1 MGDYVKT
8 TGGYDVKVPSSGQTV
23 LNTVLGALGT
33 AGFAGINL
41 RNLVGGLF
49 NQGTFNGMGVDAIVS
64 MLIPMLT
71 QMGYQ
76 RTEPACSEDHCVNR
90 YELDLKQQLAA
101 KDSEISLL
109 KANTFT
115 DGKMLEM
122 YKYFDGEL
130 RGVREFICEQK
141 VRNQGNADAIREL
154 NQKIDTS
161 VALEA
166 ERRKCADERLVSYM
180 NGTFAPK
187 VIVGFTPDTAST
199 TPAPTFNPLAECGC

>member
-76 RTEPACSEDHCVNR
+76 RAEPACSEDHCVNR

-154 NQKIDTS
+154 DKKIDTS

-166 ERRKCADERLVSYM
+166 ERRKCADRSIVDYV
-180 NGTFAPK
+180 NGTFAVK
-187 VIVGFTPDTAST
+187 RTANYETGT
-199 TPAPTFNPLAECGC
+199 TTTTMETYNPLAKCEC